1 MKRIRTALCLILA
14 AALLAGCAFLPSDS
28 EPETPAPT
36 DPLTGLVLEWQG
48 QRPVAVAIENSTAS
62 TTQWGLSSA
71 SVVLEALT
79 EVGTSTELC
88 LVYPAL
94 AATPKVG
101 PVAAGQDIY
110 WRLLVGQQPIPVQ
123 RGGGQFD
130 QNFLDYYSIRA
141 VDALEAGRTAF
152 DCGSEW
158 SNAPLWYTSG
168 EAISNVLDELSISS
182 VLTES
187 RVTSAASAA
196 ADSASSGADAVLSIP
211 ALLPQEADGKLPDAT
226 APDAVNVRVC
236 FDDNNATGFAY
247 DPDSGP
253 AEMRLFAALPEGAAG
268 KTLVLRCA
276 EPSALS
282 AMLSSESVLATQT
295 KLSSYYFRRSLYALV
310 FFLLCVLCAVEL
322 GVLMV
327 TMRSIFTPEVQH
339 QTRVMIGLMLDV
351 GIWVLTDSEL
361 LTLFTDKASFVAFLS
376 LLSFGLIVPL
386 TLEFIRCTLK
396 EECRGL
402 RLLQQVQMLLLTADI
417 LGWLLRG
424 WAMFW
429 LLPLMHLT
437 ILASIP
443 LTLRDLFAAYKK
455 TRSEDVRDI
464 LVGFGALAVCAAAAL
479 VFFYGDHA
487 GWQYA
492 VFYCVGLLCFLL
504 QLGRTVI
511 HRVRQAI
518 DEQAQLENYK
528 NLAYVDS
535 LTGLFNYTAF
545 KYMKSRWPE
554 RTDWTYIVMDVNW
567 LKQTNDQYGHRAGDE
582 LLCCAARC
590 IREAFYRAED
600 CFRIG
605 GDEFAVIATAADED
619 AVKAA
624 VEKLRN
630 LCAEWDAKEEYPV
643 SIAVGYAMQ
652 AGRTMTA
659 DELFME
665 ADAAMY
671 RNKAEIKKA
680 VGGIIR

>member
-1 MKRIRTALCLILA
+1 MKKTKQKWCLRILVWLV
-14 AALLAGCAFLPSDS
+14 ALLVLLGVADS
-28 EPETPAPT
+28 CRVQEAPHRTLVQGSLQELNDSWTLETDQQAVYDIPESMGES
-36 DPLTGLVLEWQG
+36 LML
-48 QRPVAVAIENSTAS
+48 
-62 TTQWGLSSA
+62 
-71 SVVLEALT
+71 
-79 EVGTSTELC
+79 
-88 LVYPAL
+88 
-94 AATPKVG
+94 
-101 PVAAGQDIY
+101 
-110 WRLLVGQQPIPVQ
+110 
-123 RGGGQFD
+123 
-130 QNFLDYYSIRA
+130 SIRSTKQKFSLGLRA
-141 VDALEAGRTAF
+141 ADGQETAF
-152 DCGSEW
+152 
-158 SNAPLWYTSG
+158 YT
-168 EAISNVLDELSISS
+168 
-182 VLTES
+182 
-187 RVTSAASAA
+187 
-196 ADSASSGADAVLSIP
+196 
-211 ALLPQEADGKLPDAT
+211 
-226 APDAVNVRVC
+226 
-236 FDDNNATGFAY
+236 Y
-247 DPDSGP
+247 DPGSGP

-282 AMLSSESVLATQT
+282 AMLSSEPVLATQT
-295 KLSSYYFRRSLYALV
+295 KLSSYYFRRSFYALA
-310 FFLLCVLCAVEL
+310 FFLFCAFCAAEL
-322 GVLMV
+322 GLLLLS
-327 TMRSIFTPEVQH
+327 MRRIFRPEVRYQICI
-339 QTRVMIGLMLDV
+339 MFGLVLDAGV
-351 GIWVLTDSEL
+351 WILTDSDL
-361 LTLFTDKASFVAFLS
+361 LTLFTDKASFVTFLS

-396 EECRGL
+396 EECRNL
-402 RLLQQVQMLLLTADI
+402 RLLQQVQMLLLTANI

-464 LVGFGALAVCAAAAL
+464 LVGFGTLAVCAAAAL

-511 HRVRQAI
+511 HRIRQAI

-528 NLAYVDS
+528 KLAYVDS

-605 GDEFAVIATAADED
+605 GDEFAVIAAATDEE

-624 VEKLRN
+624 VETLRH

-671 RNKAEIKKA
+671 QNKAEIKKA
-680 VGGIIR
+680 VGGISR

>member
-1 MKRIRTALCLILA
+1 MKKTKQKWCLRILVWLVAV
-14 AALLAGCAFLPSDS
+14 
-28 EPETPAPT
+28 
-36 DPLTGLVLEWQG
+36 LVLLGVADSCRVQEDPHRTLVQG
-48 QRPVAVAIENSTAS
+48 SLQELNDSWTLETDQQAV
-62 TTQWGLSSA
+62 
-71 SVVLEALT
+71 
-79 EVGTSTELC
+79 
-88 LVYPAL
+88 Y
-94 AATPKVG
+94 
-101 PVAAGQDIY
+101 DIPESMGES
-110 WRLLVGQQPIPVQ
+110 LML
-123 RGGGQFD
+123 
-130 QNFLDYYSIRA
+130 SIRSTKQKFS
-141 VDALEAGRTAF
+141 LGLR
-152 DCGSEW
+152 
-158 SNAPLWYTSG
+158 
-168 EAISNVLDELSISS
+168 
-182 VLTES
+182 
-187 RVTSAASAA
+187 A
-196 ADSASSGADAVLSIP
+196 ADG
-211 ALLPQEADGKLPDAT
+211 QET
-226 APDAVNVRVC
+226 V
-236 FDDNNATGFAY
+236 FYTY
-247 DPDSGP
+247 DPGSGP

-282 AMLSSESVLATQT
+282 AMLGSESVLATQT
-295 KLSSYYFRRSLYALV
+295 KLSSYYFRRSFYALA
-310 FFLLCVLCAVEL
+310 FFLFCAFCAAEL
-322 GVLMV
+322 GLLLLS
-327 TMRSIFTPEVQH
+327 MRRIFRPEVRYQICI
-339 QTRVMIGLMLDV
+339 MFGLVLDAGV
-351 GIWVLTDSEL
+351 WILTDSDL
-361 LTLFTDKASFVAFLS
+361 LTLFTDKASFVTFLS

-396 EECRGL
+396 EECRNL
-402 RLLQQVQMLLLTADI
+402 RLLQQVQMLLLTANI

-464 LVGFGALAVCAAAAL
+464 LVGFGTLAVCAAAAL

-487 GWQYA
+487 GRQYA

-504 QLGRTVI
+504 QLGRIVL
-511 HRVRQAI
+511 HRIRQAI

-528 NLAYVDS
+528 KLAYADS

-605 GDEFAVIATAADED
+605 GDEFAVIAAATDED

-624 VEKLRN
+624 VETLRR
-630 LCAEWDAKEEYPV
+630 LCAEWDAKEAYPV

-680 VGGIIR
+680 VGGISR

>member
-1 MKRIRTALCLILA
+1 MKKTKQKWCLRILVWLV
-14 AALLAGCAFLPSDS
+14 ALLVLLGVADS
-28 EPETPAPT
+28 CRVQEDPHRTLVQGSLQELNDSWTLETDQQAVYDIPESMGES
-36 DPLTGLVLEWQG
+36 LML
-48 QRPVAVAIENSTAS
+48 
-62 TTQWGLSSA
+62 
-71 SVVLEALT
+71 
-79 EVGTSTELC
+79 
-88 LVYPAL
+88 
-94 AATPKVG
+94 
-101 PVAAGQDIY
+101 
-110 WRLLVGQQPIPVQ
+110 
-123 RGGGQFD
+123 
-130 QNFLDYYSIRA
+130 SIRSTKQKFSLGLRA
-141 VDALEAGRTAF
+141 ADGQETAF
-152 DCGSEW
+152 
-158 SNAPLWYTSG
+158 YT
-168 EAISNVLDELSISS
+168 
-182 VLTES
+182 
-187 RVTSAASAA
+187 
-196 ADSASSGADAVLSIP
+196 
-211 ALLPQEADGKLPDAT
+211 
-226 APDAVNVRVC
+226 
-236 FDDNNATGFAY
+236 Y
-247 DPDSGP
+247 DPGSGP

-282 AMLSSESVLATQT
+282 AMLSSEPVLATQT
-295 KLSSYYFRRSLYALV
+295 KLSGYYFRRSLYALM

-327 TMRSIFTPEVQH
+327 TMHSIFTPEVRH
-339 QTRVMIGLMLDV
+339 QTRVLIGLMLDA
-351 GIWVLTDSEL
+351 GIWILTDSEL
-361 LTLFTDKASFVAFLS
+361 LALVTDRANLVVFVS
-376 LLSFGLIVPL
+376 LVTFSLTAPF
-386 TLEFIRCTLK
+386 TLEFVRCTIRNDGWLI
-396 EECRGL
+396 
-402 RLLQQVQMLLLTADI
+402 RLPQMAALVLLTADI

-528 NLAYVDS
+528 KLAYVDS

-643 SIAVGYAMQ
+643 SIAVGHAMQ

>member
-1 MKRIRTALCLILA
+1 MKKTKQKWCLRILVWLV
-14 AALLAGCAFLPSDS
+14 ALLVLLGVADS
-28 EPETPAPT
+28 CRVQEDPHRTLVQGSLQELNDSWTLETDQQAVYDIPESMGES
-36 DPLTGLVLEWQG
+36 LML
-48 QRPVAVAIENSTAS
+48 
-62 TTQWGLSSA
+62 
-71 SVVLEALT
+71 
-79 EVGTSTELC
+79 
-88 LVYPAL
+88 
-94 AATPKVG
+94 
-101 PVAAGQDIY
+101 
-110 WRLLVGQQPIPVQ
+110 
-123 RGGGQFD
+123 
-130 QNFLDYYSIRA
+130 SIRSTKQKFS
-141 VDALEAGRTAF
+141 LGLR
-152 DCGSEW
+152 
-158 SNAPLWYTSG
+158 
-168 EAISNVLDELSISS
+168 
-182 VLTES
+182 
-187 RVTSAASAA
+187 A
-196 ADSASSGADAVLSIP
+196 ADG
-211 ALLPQEADGKLPDAT
+211 QET
-226 APDAVNVRVC
+226 V
-236 FDDNNATGFAY
+236 FYTY
-247 DPDSGP
+247 DPGSGP

-282 AMLSSESVLATQT
+282 VMLSSESVLATQT
-295 KLSSYYFRRSLYALV
+295 KLSSYYFRRSFYALA
-310 FFLLCVLCAVEL
+310 FFLFCAFCAAEL
-322 GVLMV
+322 GLLLLS
-327 TMRSIFTPEVQH
+327 MRRIFRPEVRYQICI
-339 QTRVMIGLMLDV
+339 MFGLVLDAGV
-351 GIWVLTDSEL
+351 WILTDSDL
-361 LTLFTDKASFVAFLS
+361 LTLFTDKASFVTFLS

-396 EECRGL
+396 EECRNL
-402 RLLQQVQMLLLTADI
+402 RLLQQVQMLLLTANI

-464 LVGFGALAVCAAAAL
+464 LVGFGTLAVCAAAAL

-487 GWQYA
+487 GRQYA

-511 HRVRQAI
+511 HRIRQAI

-528 NLAYVDS
+528 KLAYVDS

-567 LKQTNDQYGHRAGDE
+567 LKQNNDQYGHRAGDE

-605 GDEFAVIATAADED
+605 GDEFAVIAAATDED

-624 VEKLRN
+624 VETLRR

-680 VGGIIR
+680 VGGISR

>member
-1 MKRIRTALCLILA
+1 MKKTKQKWCLRILVWLV
-14 AALLAGCAFLPSDS
+14 ALLVLLGVADS
-28 EPETPAPT
+28 CRVQEDPHRTLVQGSLQELNDSWTLETDQQAVYDIPESMGES
-36 DPLTGLVLEWQG
+36 LML
-48 QRPVAVAIENSTAS
+48 
-62 TTQWGLSSA
+62 
-71 SVVLEALT
+71 
-79 EVGTSTELC
+79 
-88 LVYPAL
+88 
-94 AATPKVG
+94 
-101 PVAAGQDIY
+101 
-110 WRLLVGQQPIPVQ
+110 
-123 RGGGQFD
+123 
-130 QNFLDYYSIRA
+130 SIRSTKQKFSLGLRA
-141 VDALEAGRTAF
+141 ADGQETAF
-152 DCGSEW
+152 
-158 SNAPLWYTSG
+158 YT
-168 EAISNVLDELSISS
+168 
-182 VLTES
+182 
-187 RVTSAASAA
+187 
-196 ADSASSGADAVLSIP
+196 
-211 ALLPQEADGKLPDAT
+211 
-226 APDAVNVRVC
+226 
-236 FDDNNATGFAY
+236 Y
-247 DPDSGP
+247 DPGSGP

-282 AMLSSESVLATQT
+282 AMLSSEPVLATQT
-295 KLSSYYFRRSLYALV
+295 KLSSYYFRRSFYALA

-327 TMRSIFTPEVQH
+327 TMRSIFTPEVRH
-339 QTRVMIGLMLDV
+339 QTRVLIGLMLDA
-351 GIWVLTDSEL
+351 GIWILTDSEL
-361 LTLFTDKASFVAFLS
+361 LTLFTDKASFVTFLS
-376 LLSFGLIVPL
+376 LLGFGLIVPL

-396 EECRGL
+396 EECRNL
-402 RLLQQVQMLLLTADI
+402 RLLQQVQMLLLTANI

-487 GWQYA
+487 GRQYA

-504 QLGRTVI
+504 QLGRIVL
-511 HRVRQAI
+511 HRIRQAS

-605 GDEFAVIATAADED
+605 GDEFAVIAAATDED

-624 VEKLRN
+624 VETLRR

-680 VGGIIR
+680 VGGISR

>member
-1 MKRIRTALCLILA
+1 MKKTKQKWCLRILVWLVAV
-14 AALLAGCAFLPSDS
+14 
-28 EPETPAPT
+28 
-36 DPLTGLVLEWQG
+36 LVLLGVADSCRVQEDPHRTLVQG
-48 QRPVAVAIENSTAS
+48 SLQELDDSWTLETDQQAV
-62 TTQWGLSSA
+62 
-71 SVVLEALT
+71 
-79 EVGTSTELC
+79 
-88 LVYPAL
+88 Y
-94 AATPKVG
+94 
-101 PVAAGQDIY
+101 DIPESMGES
-110 WRLLVGQQPIPVQ
+110 LML
-123 RGGGQFD
+123 
-130 QNFLDYYSIRA
+130 SIRSTKQKFS
-141 VDALEAGRTAF
+141 LGLR
-152 DCGSEW
+152 
-158 SNAPLWYTSG
+158 
-168 EAISNVLDELSISS
+168 
-182 VLTES
+182 
-187 RVTSAASAA
+187 A
-196 ADSASSGADAVLSIP
+196 ADG
-211 ALLPQEADGKLPDAT
+211 QET
-226 APDAVNVRVC
+226 V
-236 FDDNNATGFAY
+236 FYTY
-247 DPDSGP
+247 DPGSGP

-295 KLSSYYFRRSLYALV
+295 KLSSYYFRRSFYALA
-310 FFLLCVLCAVEL
+310 FFLFCAFCAAEL
-322 GVLMV
+322 GLLLLS
-327 TMRSIFTPEVQH
+327 MRRIFRPEVRYQICI
-339 QTRVMIGLMLDV
+339 MFGLVLDAGV
-351 GIWVLTDSEL
+351 WILTDSDL
-361 LTLFTDKASFVAFLS
+361 LTLFTDKASFVTFLS

-396 EECRGL
+396 EECRNL
-402 RLLQQVQMLLLTADI
+402 RLLQQVQMLLLTANI

-464 LVGFGALAVCAAAAL
+464 LVGFGTLAVCAAAAL

-511 HRVRQAI
+511 HRIRQAI

-528 NLAYVDS
+528 KLAYVDS

-605 GDEFAVIATAADED
+605 GDEFAVIAAATDED

-624 VEKLRN
+624 VETLRR

-652 AGRTMTA
+652 AGRIMTA

-680 VGGIIR
+680 VGGISR

>member
-1 MKRIRTALCLILA
+1 MKKTKQKWCLRILVWLV
-14 AALLAGCAFLPSDS
+14 ALLVLLGVADS
-28 EPETPAPT
+28 CRVQEDPHRTLVQGSLQELNDSWTLETDQQAVYDIPESMGES
-36 DPLTGLVLEWQG
+36 LML
-48 QRPVAVAIENSTAS
+48 
-62 TTQWGLSSA
+62 
-71 SVVLEALT
+71 
-79 EVGTSTELC
+79 
-88 LVYPAL
+88 
-94 AATPKVG
+94 
-101 PVAAGQDIY
+101 
-110 WRLLVGQQPIPVQ
+110 
-123 RGGGQFD
+123 
-130 QNFLDYYSIRA
+130 SIRGTKQKFSLGLRA
-141 VDALEAGRTAF
+141 
-152 DCGSEW
+152 
-158 SNAPLWYTSG
+158 
-168 EAISNVLDELSISS
+168 
-182 VLTES
+182 
-187 RVTSAASAA
+187 
-196 ADSASSGADAVLSIP
+196 
-211 ALLPQEADGKLPDAT
+211 ADGKET
-226 APDAVNVRVC
+226 A
-236 FDDNNATGFAY
+236 FYTY

-268 KTLVLRCA
+268 KTLVLHCA

-282 AMLSSESVLATQT
+282 TMLSSEPVLATQT
-295 KLSSYYFRRSLYALV
+295 KLSSYYFRRSLYALA

-339 QTRVMIGLMLDV
+339 QTRVMIGLMLDA

-643 SIAVGYAMQ
+643 SIAVGHAMQ

>member
-1 MKRIRTALCLILA
+1 MS
-14 AALLAGCAFLPSDS
+14 CAS
-28 EPETPAPT
+28 
-36 DPLTGLVLEWQG
+36 
-48 QRPVAVAIENSTAS
+48 AS
-62 TTQWGLSSA
+62 TTQPSA
-71 SVVLEALT
+71 RRNTLRS
-79 EVGTSTELC
+79 ELYEKTKQKWC
-88 LVYPAL
+88 LRILVWL
-94 AATPKVG
+94 
-101 PVAAGQDIY
+101 VAALVLLGVADSCRVQEDPHRTLVQGSLQELDDSWTLETDQQAVYDIPESMGES
-110 WRLLVGQQPIPVQ
+110 LML
-123 RGGGQFD
+123 
-130 QNFLDYYSIRA
+130 SIRSTKQKFSLVLRA
-141 VDALEAGRTAF
+141 ADGQETAF
-152 DCGSEW
+152 
-158 SNAPLWYTSG
+158 YT
-168 EAISNVLDELSISS
+168 
-182 VLTES
+182 
-187 RVTSAASAA
+187 
-196 ADSASSGADAVLSIP
+196 
-211 ALLPQEADGKLPDAT
+211 
-226 APDAVNVRVC
+226 
-236 FDDNNATGFAY
+236 Y

-327 TMRSIFTPEVQH
+327 TMRSIFTPEVCH
-339 QTRVMIGLMLDV
+339 QTWVMIGLMLDV
-351 GIWVLTDSEL
+351 GIWALTDSEL

-528 NLAYVDS
+528 KLAYVDS

-643 SIAVGYAMQ
+643 SIAVGHAMQ

>member
-1 MKRIRTALCLILA
+1 MS
-14 AALLAGCAFLPSDS
+14 CAS
-28 EPETPAPT
+28 
-36 DPLTGLVLEWQG
+36 
-48 QRPVAVAIENSTAS
+48 AS
-62 TTQWGLSSA
+62 TTQPSA
-71 SVVLEALT
+71 RRNTLRS
-79 EVGTSTELC
+79 ELYEKTKQKWC
-88 LVYPAL
+88 LRILVWL
-94 AATPKVG
+94 
-101 PVAAGQDIY
+101 VA
-110 WRLLVGQQPIPVQ
+110 LLVLLGVADSCRVQEDPHRTLVQGRLQELNDSWTLETDQQAVYDIPESM
-123 RGGGQFD
+123 GES
-130 QNFLDYYSIRA
+130 LMLSIRGTKQKFSLGLRA
-141 VDALEAGRTAF
+141 
-152 DCGSEW
+152 
-158 SNAPLWYTSG
+158 
-168 EAISNVLDELSISS
+168 
-182 VLTES
+182 
-187 RVTSAASAA
+187 
-196 ADSASSGADAVLSIP
+196 
-211 ALLPQEADGKLPDAT
+211 ADGKE
-226 APDAVNVRVC
+226 
-236 FDDNNATGFAY
+236 TGFYTY

-276 EPSALS
+276 EPEALS

-339 QTRVMIGLMLDV
+339 QTRVMIGLMLDA

-361 LTLFTDKASFVAFLS
+361 LALVTDRANLVVFVS
-376 LLSFGLIVPL
+376 LVTFSLTAPF
-386 TLEFIRCTLK
+386 TLEFIRCTVKNDGWLI
-396 EECRGL
+396 
-402 RLLQQVQMLLLTADI
+402 RLPQIAALVLLTADI

-605 GDEFAVIATAADED
+605 GDEFAVIATAVDED

-643 SIAVGYAMQ
+643 SIAVGHAMQ

>member
-1 MKRIRTALCLILA
+1 MKKTKQKWCLRILVWLVAV
-14 AALLAGCAFLPSDS
+14 
-28 EPETPAPT
+28 
-36 DPLTGLVLEWQG
+36 LVLLGVADSCRVQEDPHRTLVQG
-48 QRPVAVAIENSTAS
+48 SLQELNDSWTLETDQQAV
-62 TTQWGLSSA
+62 
-71 SVVLEALT
+71 
-79 EVGTSTELC
+79 
-88 LVYPAL
+88 Y
-94 AATPKVG
+94 
-101 PVAAGQDIY
+101 DIPESMGES
-110 WRLLVGQQPIPVQ
+110 LML
-123 RGGGQFD
+123 
-130 QNFLDYYSIRA
+130 SIRSTKQKFS
-141 VDALEAGRTAF
+141 LGLR
-152 DCGSEW
+152 
-158 SNAPLWYTSG
+158 
-168 EAISNVLDELSISS
+168 
-182 VLTES
+182 
-187 RVTSAASAA
+187 A
-196 ADSASSGADAVLSIP
+196 ADG
-211 ALLPQEADGKLPDAT
+211 QET
-226 APDAVNVRVC
+226 V
-236 FDDNNATGFAY
+236 FYTY
-247 DPDSGP
+247 DPGSGP

-282 AMLSSESVLATQT
+282 AMLGSESVLATQT
-295 KLSSYYFRRSLYALV
+295 KLSSYYFRRSFYALA
-310 FFLLCVLCAVEL
+310 FFLFCAFCAAEL
-322 GVLMV
+322 GLLLLS
-327 TMRSIFTPEVQH
+327 MRRIFRPEVRYQICI
-339 QTRVMIGLMLDV
+339 MFGLVLDAGV
-351 GIWVLTDSEL
+351 WILTDSDL
-361 LTLFTDKASFVAFLS
+361 LTLFTDKASFVTFLS

-396 EECRGL
+396 EECRNL
-402 RLLQQVQMLLLTADI
+402 RLLQQVQMLLLTANI

-464 LVGFGALAVCAAAAL
+464 LVGFGTLAVCAAAAL

-487 GWQYA
+487 GRQYA

-511 HRVRQAI
+511 HRIRQAI

-528 NLAYVDS
+528 KLAYVDS

-567 LKQTNDQYGHRAGDE
+567 LKQNNDQYGHRAGDE

-605 GDEFAVIATAADED
+605 GDEFAVIAAATDED

-624 VEKLRN
+624 VETLRR

-680 VGGIIR
+680 VGGISR

>member
-1 MKRIRTALCLILA
+1 MDNIKQQSRWLWLLLSLLLALAVLLGAVQAFGVREDPRQAMTRGLCVRTNESWQMDTECRAEYVIPADAGEGLMLSIRTVKKSFALALC
-14 AALLAGCAFLPSDS
+14 GPD
-28 EPETPAPT
+28 
-36 DPLTGLVLEWQG
+36 GV
-48 QRPVAVAIENSTAS
+48 ENWFYEY
-62 TTQWGLSSA
+62 QQ
-71 SVVLEALT
+71 E
-79 EVGTSTELC
+79 
-88 LVYPAL
+88 
-94 AATPKVG
+94 KG
-101 PVAAGQDIY
+101 PVEL
-110 WRLLVGQQPIPVQ
+110 RLFI
-123 RGGGQFD
+123 
-130 QNFLDYYSIRA
+130 A
-141 VDALEAGRTAF
+141 
-152 DCGSEW
+152 
-158 SNAPLWYTSG
+158 
-168 EAISNVLDELSISS
+168 
-182 VLTES
+182 
-187 RVTSAASAA
+187 
-196 ADSASSGADAVLSIP
+196 
-211 ALLPQEADGKLPDAT
+211 LPD
-226 APDAVNVRVC
+226 
-236 FDDNNATGFAY
+236 
-247 DPDSGP
+247 
-253 AEMRLFAALPEGAAG
+253 GAAG
-268 KTLVLRCA
+268 KTLRFEAEAPTTLSGMLRNEAVLG
-276 EPSALS
+276 
-282 AMLSSESVLATQT
+282 TQARIT
-295 KLSSYYFRRSLYALV
+295 LHYLQSNLYALL
-310 FFLLCVLCAVEL
+310 FFLFCAFCAAEL
-322 GVLMV
+322 GLLLLS
-327 TMRSIFTPEVQH
+327 MRRIFRPEVRYQICI
-339 QTRVMIGLMLDV
+339 MFGLVLDAGV
-351 GIWVLTDSEL
+351 WILTDSEL

-605 GDEFAVIATAADED
+605 GDEFVIISFAHSMAQSARQMGYMRQELLDHGCELSVGMAESDDGEDIPDLVNQAENEMRKDKKRYYASGSGKRQLRTLNKQLEDILVRNKDMESLLQHLNTRYSIAYVVNLRADTQRPVVVPGYVQKMLDKHGGSFREMLLD
-619 AVKAA
+619 YCD
-624 VEKLRN
+624 KLVAPAYRDGFRMLFDYDYVRDRICREGAIRYAYVRN
-630 LCAEWDAKEEYPV
+630 DGERFLITIFPDTHSVDEVMWVFAKEDTSSE
-643 SIAVGYAMQ
+643 
-652 AGRTMTA
+652 
-659 DELFME
+659 E
-665 ADAAMY
+665 
-671 RNKAEIKKA
+671 
-680 VGGIIR
+680 

>member
-1 MKRIRTALCLILA
+1 MKKTKQKWCLRILVWLVAV
-14 AALLAGCAFLPSDS
+14 
-28 EPETPAPT
+28 
-36 DPLTGLVLEWQG
+36 LVLLGVADSCRVQEDPHRTLVQG
-48 QRPVAVAIENSTAS
+48 SLQELNDSWTLETDQQAV
-62 TTQWGLSSA
+62 
-71 SVVLEALT
+71 
-79 EVGTSTELC
+79 
-88 LVYPAL
+88 Y
-94 AATPKVG
+94 
-101 PVAAGQDIY
+101 DIPESMGES
-110 WRLLVGQQPIPVQ
+110 LML
-123 RGGGQFD
+123 
-130 QNFLDYYSIRA
+130 SIRSTKQKFSLGLRA
-141 VDALEAGRTAF
+141 ADGQETAF
-152 DCGSEW
+152 
-158 SNAPLWYTSG
+158 YT
-168 EAISNVLDELSISS
+168 
-182 VLTES
+182 
-187 RVTSAASAA
+187 
-196 ADSASSGADAVLSIP
+196 
-211 ALLPQEADGKLPDAT
+211 
-226 APDAVNVRVC
+226 
-236 FDDNNATGFAY
+236 Y
-247 DPDSGP
+247 DPGSGP

-282 AMLSSESVLATQT
+282 AMLSSEPVLATQT
-295 KLSSYYFRRSLYALV
+295 KLSGYYFRRSFYALA
-310 FFLLCVLCAVEL
+310 FFLFCAFCAAEL
-322 GVLMV
+322 GLLLLS
-327 TMRSIFTPEVQH
+327 MRRIFRPEVRYQICI
-339 QTRVMIGLMLDV
+339 MFGLVLDAGV
-351 GIWVLTDSEL
+351 WILTDSDL
-361 LTLFTDKASFVAFLS
+361 LTLFTDKASFVTFLS

-396 EECRGL
+396 EECRNL
-402 RLLQQVQMLLLTADI
+402 RLLQQVQMLLLTANI

-464 LVGFGALAVCAAAAL
+464 LVGFGTLAVCAAAAL

-511 HRVRQAI
+511 HRIRQAI

-528 NLAYVDS
+528 KLAYVDS

-605 GDEFAVIATAADED
+605 GDEFAVIAAAADED

-624 VEKLRN
+624 VETLRR

-671 RNKAEIKKA
+671 KNKAEIKKA
-680 VGGIIR
+680 VGGISR

>member
-1 MKRIRTALCLILA
+1 MKKTKQKWCLRILVWLVAV
-14 AALLAGCAFLPSDS
+14 
-28 EPETPAPT
+28 
-36 DPLTGLVLEWQG
+36 LVLLGVADSCRVQEDPHRTLVQG
-48 QRPVAVAIENSTAS
+48 SLQELNDSWTLETDQQAV
-62 TTQWGLSSA
+62 
-71 SVVLEALT
+71 
-79 EVGTSTELC
+79 
-88 LVYPAL
+88 Y
-94 AATPKVG
+94 
-101 PVAAGQDIY
+101 DIPESMGES
-110 WRLLVGQQPIPVQ
+110 LML
-123 RGGGQFD
+123 
-130 QNFLDYYSIRA
+130 SIRSTKQKFSLGLRA
-141 VDALEAGRTAF
+141 ADGQETAF
-152 DCGSEW
+152 
-158 SNAPLWYTSG
+158 YT
-168 EAISNVLDELSISS
+168 
-182 VLTES
+182 
-187 RVTSAASAA
+187 
-196 ADSASSGADAVLSIP
+196 
-211 ALLPQEADGKLPDAT
+211 
-226 APDAVNVRVC
+226 
-236 FDDNNATGFAY
+236 Y
-247 DPDSGP
+247 DPGSGP

-282 AMLSSESVLATQT
+282 AMLSSEPVLATQT
-295 KLSSYYFRRSLYALV
+295 KLSGYYFRRSFYALA
-310 FFLLCVLCAVEL
+310 FFLFCAFCAAEL
-322 GVLMV
+322 GLLLLS
-327 TMRSIFTPEVQH
+327 MRRIFRPEVRYQICI
-339 QTRVMIGLMLDV
+339 MFGLVLDAGV
-351 GIWVLTDSEL
+351 WILTDSDL
-361 LTLFTDKASFVAFLS
+361 LTLFTDKASFVTFLS

-396 EECRGL
+396 EECRNL
-402 RLLQQVQMLLLTADI
+402 RLLQQVQMLLLTANI

-464 LVGFGALAVCAAAAL
+464 LVGFGTLAVCAAAAL

-504 QLGRTVI
+504 QLGRIVL
-511 HRVRQAI
+511 HRIRQAVN
-518 DEQAQLENYK
+518 EQAQLENYK
-528 NLAYVDS
+528 KLAYADS

-554 RTDWTYIVMDVNW
+554 RTDWTYIVIDVNW

-605 GDEFAVIATAADED
+605 GDEFAVIAAATDEE

-624 VEKLRN
+624 VETLRH

-680 VGGIIR
+680 VGGISR

>member
-1 MKRIRTALCLILA
+1 MKKTKQKWCLRILVWLV
-14 AALLAGCAFLPSDS
+14 ALLVLLGVADS
-28 EPETPAPT
+28 CRVQEDPHRTLVQGSLQELNDSWTLETDQQAVYDIPESMGES
-36 DPLTGLVLEWQG
+36 LML
-48 QRPVAVAIENSTAS
+48 
-62 TTQWGLSSA
+62 
-71 SVVLEALT
+71 
-79 EVGTSTELC
+79 
-88 LVYPAL
+88 
-94 AATPKVG
+94 
-101 PVAAGQDIY
+101 
-110 WRLLVGQQPIPVQ
+110 
-123 RGGGQFD
+123 
-130 QNFLDYYSIRA
+130 SIRSTKQKFSLGLRA
-141 VDALEAGRTAF
+141 ADGQETAF
-152 DCGSEW
+152 
-158 SNAPLWYTSG
+158 YT
-168 EAISNVLDELSISS
+168 
-182 VLTES
+182 
-187 RVTSAASAA
+187 
-196 ADSASSGADAVLSIP
+196 
-211 ALLPQEADGKLPDAT
+211 
-226 APDAVNVRVC
+226 
-236 FDDNNATGFAY
+236 Y
-247 DPDSGP
+247 DPGSGP

-327 TMRSIFTPEVQH
+327 TMRSIFTPEVRH
-339 QTRVMIGLMLDV
+339 QTRVLIGLMLDA

-504 QLGRTVI
+504 QLGRIVL
-511 HRVRQAI
+511 HRIRQAVN
-518 DEQAQLENYK
+518 EQAQLENYK
-528 NLAYVDS
+528 KLAYADS

-605 GDEFAVIATAADED
+605 GDEFVVIAAATDED

-624 VEKLRN
+624 VETLRH

-680 VGGIIR
+680 VGGISR

>member
-1 MKRIRTALCLILA
+1 MKKTKQKWCLRILVWLV
-14 AALLAGCAFLPSDS
+14 ALLVLLGVADS
-28 EPETPAPT
+28 CRVQEDPHRTLVQGSLQELNDSWTLETDQQAVYDIPESMGES
-36 DPLTGLVLEWQG
+36 LML
-48 QRPVAVAIENSTAS
+48 
-62 TTQWGLSSA
+62 
-71 SVVLEALT
+71 
-79 EVGTSTELC
+79 
-88 LVYPAL
+88 
-94 AATPKVG
+94 
-101 PVAAGQDIY
+101 
-110 WRLLVGQQPIPVQ
+110 
-123 RGGGQFD
+123 
-130 QNFLDYYSIRA
+130 SIRSTKQKFSLGLRA
-141 VDALEAGRTAF
+141 ADGQETAF
-152 DCGSEW
+152 
-158 SNAPLWYTSG
+158 YT
-168 EAISNVLDELSISS
+168 
-182 VLTES
+182 
-187 RVTSAASAA
+187 
-196 ADSASSGADAVLSIP
+196 
-211 ALLPQEADGKLPDAT
+211 
-226 APDAVNVRVC
+226 
-236 FDDNNATGFAY
+236 Y
-247 DPDSGP
+247 DPGSGP

-282 AMLSSESVLATQT
+282 AMLSSEPVLATQT
-295 KLSSYYFRRSLYALV
+295 KLSSYYFRRSFYALA

-327 TMRSIFTPEVQH
+327 TMHSIFTPEVRH
-339 QTRVMIGLMLDV
+339 QTRVLIGLMLDA
-351 GIWVLTDSEL
+351 GIWILTDSEL
-361 LTLFTDKASFVAFLS
+361 LTLFTDKASFVTFLS
-376 LLSFGLIVPL
+376 LLGFGLIVPL

-396 EECRGL
+396 EECRNL
-402 RLLQQVQMLLLTADI
+402 RLLQQVQMLLLTANI

-487 GWQYA
+487 GRQYA

-504 QLGRTVI
+504 QLGRIVL
-511 HRVRQAI
+511 HRIRQAS

-554 RTDWTYIVMDVNW
+554 HTDWTYIVMDVNW

-605 GDEFAVIATAADED
+605 GDEFAVIAAATDEE

-624 VEKLRN
+624 VETLRR

-671 RNKAEIKKA
+671 KNKAEIKKA

>member
-1 MKRIRTALCLILA
+1 MS
-14 AALLAGCAFLPSDS
+14 CAS
-28 EPETPAPT
+28 
-36 DPLTGLVLEWQG
+36 
-48 QRPVAVAIENSTAS
+48 AS
-62 TTQWGLSSA
+62 TTQPSA
-71 SVVLEALT
+71 RRNTLRSELYEKTKQKWCLRILVWLMALMVFLGVADSCRVQEDHHRTLVQGSLQELNDSWTLETDQQA
-79 EVGTSTELC
+79 
-88 LVYPAL
+88 VY
-94 AATPKVG
+94 
-101 PVAAGQDIY
+101 DIPESMGES
-110 WRLLVGQQPIPVQ
+110 LML
-123 RGGGQFD
+123 
-130 QNFLDYYSIRA
+130 SIRSTKQKFS
-141 VDALEAGRTAF
+141 LGLR
-152 DCGSEW
+152 
-158 SNAPLWYTSG
+158 
-168 EAISNVLDELSISS
+168 
-182 VLTES
+182 
-187 RVTSAASAA
+187 A
-196 ADSASSGADAVLSIP
+196 ADG
-211 ALLPQEADGKLPDAT
+211 QET
-226 APDAVNVRVC
+226 V
-236 FDDNNATGFAY
+236 FYTY

-282 AMLSSESVLATQT
+282 VMLSSESVLATQT

-327 TMRSIFTPEVQH
+327 TMRSIFTPEVCH

-351 GIWVLTDSEL
+351 GIWALTDSEL
-361 LTLFTDKASFVAFLS
+361 LALVTDRANLVVFVS
-376 LLSFGLIVPL
+376 LVTFSL
-386 TLEFIRCTLK
+386 TAPFVLEFIRCTVK
-396 EECRGL
+396 N
-402 RLLQQVQMLLLTADI
+402 D
-417 LGWLLRG
+417 GWLIRLPQM
-424 WAMFW
+424 AALV
-429 LLPLMHLT
+429 LLAAFHTLMV
-437 ILASIP
+437 S
-443 LTLRDLFAAYKK
+443 YKK
-455 TRSEDVRDI
+455 NHSGEVRNI
-464 LVGFGALAVCAAAAL
+464 LLAFGALAAGTLLAL
-479 VFFYGDHA
+479 ATFYSGYRDRT
-487 GWQYA
+487 YA
-492 VFYCVGLLCFLL
+492 VCYCAGLLGFLVM
-504 QLGRTVI
+504 LGRIVL
-511 HRVRQAI
+511 HRIRQAS

-554 RTDWTYIVMDVNW
+554 RTDWTYIVMDINW

-605 GDEFAVIATAADED
+605 GDEFAVIAAATDED

-624 VEKLRN
+624 VETLRR

-652 AGRTMTA
+652 AGRIMTA

-680 VGGIIR
+680 VGGISR

>member
-1 MKRIRTALCLILA
+1 MKKTKQKWCLRILVWLV
-14 AALLAGCAFLPSDS
+14 ALLVLLGVADS
-28 EPETPAPT
+28 CRVQEDPHRTLVQGSLQELNDSWTLETDQQAVYDIPESMGES
-36 DPLTGLVLEWQG
+36 LML
-48 QRPVAVAIENSTAS
+48 
-62 TTQWGLSSA
+62 
-71 SVVLEALT
+71 
-79 EVGTSTELC
+79 
-88 LVYPAL
+88 
-94 AATPKVG
+94 
-101 PVAAGQDIY
+101 
-110 WRLLVGQQPIPVQ
+110 
-123 RGGGQFD
+123 
-130 QNFLDYYSIRA
+130 SIRSTKQKFSLGLRA
-141 VDALEAGRTAF
+141 ADGQETAF
-152 DCGSEW
+152 
-158 SNAPLWYTSG
+158 YT
-168 EAISNVLDELSISS
+168 
-182 VLTES
+182 
-187 RVTSAASAA
+187 
-196 ADSASSGADAVLSIP
+196 
-211 ALLPQEADGKLPDAT
+211 
-226 APDAVNVRVC
+226 
-236 FDDNNATGFAY
+236 Y
-247 DPDSGP
+247 DPGSGP

-282 AMLSSESVLATQT
+282 AMLSSEPVLATQT
-295 KLSSYYFRRSLYALV
+295 KLSGYYFRRSFYALA
-310 FFLLCVLCAVEL
+310 FFLFCAFCAAEL
-322 GVLMV
+322 GLLLLS
-327 TMRSIFTPEVQH
+327 MRRIFRPEVRYQICI
-339 QTRVMIGLMLDV
+339 MFGLVLDAGV
-351 GIWVLTDSEL
+351 WILTDSDL
-361 LTLFTDKASFVAFLS
+361 LTLFTDKASFVTFLS

-396 EECRGL
+396 EECRNL
-402 RLLQQVQMLLLTADI
+402 RLLQQVQMLLLTANI

-464 LVGFGALAVCAAAAL
+464 LVGFGTLAVCAAAAL

-504 QLGRTVI
+504 QLGRIVL
-511 HRVRQAI
+511 HRIRQAVN
-518 DEQAQLENYK
+518 EQAQLENYK
-528 NLAYVDS
+528 KLAYADS

-554 RTDWTYIVMDVNW
+554 RTDWTYIVMDINW

-605 GDEFAVIATAADED
+605 GDEFAVIAAATDED

-624 VEKLRN
+624 VETLRR

-680 VGGIIR
+680 VGGISR

>member
-1 MKRIRTALCLILA
+1 MKKTKQKWCLRILVWLV
-14 AALLAGCAFLPSDS
+14 ALLVLLGVADS
-28 EPETPAPT
+28 CRVQEDPHRTLVQGSLQELNDSWTLETDQQAVYDIPESMGES
-36 DPLTGLVLEWQG
+36 LML
-48 QRPVAVAIENSTAS
+48 
-62 TTQWGLSSA
+62 
-71 SVVLEALT
+71 
-79 EVGTSTELC
+79 
-88 LVYPAL
+88 
-94 AATPKVG
+94 
-101 PVAAGQDIY
+101 
-110 WRLLVGQQPIPVQ
+110 
-123 RGGGQFD
+123 
-130 QNFLDYYSIRA
+130 SIRSTKQKFSLGLRA
-141 VDALEAGRTAF
+141 ADGQETAF
-152 DCGSEW
+152 
-158 SNAPLWYTSG
+158 YT
-168 EAISNVLDELSISS
+168 
-182 VLTES
+182 
-187 RVTSAASAA
+187 
-196 ADSASSGADAVLSIP
+196 
-211 ALLPQEADGKLPDAT
+211 
-226 APDAVNVRVC
+226 
-236 FDDNNATGFAY
+236 Y
-247 DPDSGP
+247 DPGSGP
-253 AEMRLFAALPEGAAG
+253 AEMRLFAALPEGTAG

-282 AMLSSESVLATQT
+282 AMLSSEPVLATQT
-295 KLSSYYFRRSLYALV
+295 KLSSYYFRRSFYALA

-327 TMRSIFTPEVQH
+327 TMHSIFTPEVRH
-339 QTRVMIGLMLDV
+339 QTRVLIGLMLDA
-351 GIWVLTDSEL
+351 GIWILTDSEL
-361 LTLFTDKASFVAFLS
+361 LTLFTDKASFVTFLS
-376 LLSFGLIVPL
+376 LLGFGLIVPL

-396 EECRGL
+396 EECRNL
-402 RLLQQVQMLLLTADI
+402 RLLQQVQMLLLTANI

-487 GWQYA
+487 GRQYA

-504 QLGRTVI
+504 QLGRIVL
-511 HRVRQAI
+511 HRIRQAS

-554 RTDWTYIVMDVNW
+554 HTDWTYIVMDVNW

-605 GDEFAVIATAADED
+605 GDEFAVIAAATDED

-624 VEKLRN
+624 VETLRR

-680 VGGIIR
+680 VGGISR

>member
-1 MKRIRTALCLILA
+1 MKKTKQKWCLRILVWLV
-14 AALLAGCAFLPSDS
+14 ALLVLLGVADS
-28 EPETPAPT
+28 CRVQEDPHRTLVQGSLQELDDSWTLETDQQAVYDIPESMGESLMLSIRSPKQKFS
-36 DPLTGLVLEWQG
+36 LVLRAADG
-48 QRPVAVAIENSTAS
+48 QE
-62 TTQWGLSSA
+62 
-71 SVVLEALT
+71 
-79 EVGTSTELC
+79 
-88 LVYPAL
+88 
-94 AATPKVG
+94 
-101 PVAAGQDIY
+101 
-110 WRLLVGQQPIPVQ
+110 
-123 RGGGQFD
+123 
-130 QNFLDYYSIRA
+130 
-141 VDALEAGRTAF
+141 TAF
-152 DCGSEW
+152 
-158 SNAPLWYTSG
+158 YT
-168 EAISNVLDELSISS
+168 
-182 VLTES
+182 
-187 RVTSAASAA
+187 
-196 ADSASSGADAVLSIP
+196 
-211 ALLPQEADGKLPDAT
+211 
-226 APDAVNVRVC
+226 
-236 FDDNNATGFAY
+236 Y
-247 DPDSGP
+247 DPGSGP

-282 AMLSSESVLATQT
+282 AMLSRGPVLATQT

-351 GIWVLTDSEL
+351 GIWALTDSEL
-361 LTLFTDKASFVAFLS
+361 LTLFTDKASFVTFLS
-376 LLSFGLIVPL
+376 LLGFGLIVPL

-396 EECRGL
+396 EECRNL
-402 RLLQQVQMLLLTADI
+402 RLLQQVQMLLLTANI

-504 QLGRTVI
+504 QLGRIVL
-511 HRVRQAI
+511 HRIRQAS

-554 RTDWTYIVMDVNW
+554 HTDWTYIVMDVNW

-605 GDEFAVIATAADED
+605 GDEFAVIATATDED

-624 VEKLRN
+624 VETLRR

-680 VGGIIR
+680 VGGISR

>member
-1 MKRIRTALCLILA
+1 MKKTKQKWCLRILVWLV
-14 AALLAGCAFLPSDS
+14 ALLVLLGVADS
-28 EPETPAPT
+28 CRVQEDPHRTLVQGSLQELNDSWTLETDQQAVYDIPESMGES
-36 DPLTGLVLEWQG
+36 LML
-48 QRPVAVAIENSTAS
+48 
-62 TTQWGLSSA
+62 
-71 SVVLEALT
+71 
-79 EVGTSTELC
+79 
-88 LVYPAL
+88 
-94 AATPKVG
+94 
-101 PVAAGQDIY
+101 
-110 WRLLVGQQPIPVQ
+110 
-123 RGGGQFD
+123 
-130 QNFLDYYSIRA
+130 SIRSTKQKFSLGLRA
-141 VDALEAGRTAF
+141 ADGQETAF
-152 DCGSEW
+152 
-158 SNAPLWYTSG
+158 YT
-168 EAISNVLDELSISS
+168 
-182 VLTES
+182 
-187 RVTSAASAA
+187 
-196 ADSASSGADAVLSIP
+196 
-211 ALLPQEADGKLPDAT
+211 
-226 APDAVNVRVC
+226 
-236 FDDNNATGFAY
+236 Y
-247 DPDSGP
+247 DPGSGP

-282 AMLSSESVLATQT
+282 AMLSSEPVLATQT
-295 KLSSYYFRRSLYALV
+295 KLSSYYFRRSFYALA
-310 FFLLCVLCAVEL
+310 FFLFCAFCAAEL
-322 GVLMV
+322 GLLLLS
-327 TMRSIFTPEVQH
+327 MRRIFRPEVRYQICI
-339 QTRVMIGLMLDV
+339 MFGLVLDAGV
-351 GIWVLTDSEL
+351 WILTDSDL
-361 LTLFTDKASFVAFLS
+361 LTLFTDKASFVTFLS

-396 EECRGL
+396 EECRNL
-402 RLLQQVQMLLLTADI
+402 RLLQQVQMLLLTANI

-464 LVGFGALAVCAAAAL
+464 LVGFGTLAVCAAAAL

-511 HRVRQAI
+511 HRIRQAI

-528 NLAYVDS
+528 KLAYVDS

-605 GDEFAVIATAADED
+605 GDEFAVIAAATDEE

-624 VEKLRN
+624 VETLRR

-671 RNKAEIKKA
+671 KNKAEIKKA
-680 VGGIIR
+680 VGGISR

>member
-1 MKRIRTALCLILA
+1 MRSELYEKTKQKWCLRILVWLV
-14 AALLAGCAFLPSDS
+14 AALVLLGVADS
-28 EPETPAPT
+28 CRVQEDPHRTLVQGSLQELDDSWTLETDQQAVYDIPESMGESLMLSIRSTKQKFS
-36 DPLTGLVLEWQG
+36 LVLRAADG
-48 QRPVAVAIENSTAS
+48 QE
-62 TTQWGLSSA
+62 
-71 SVVLEALT
+71 
-79 EVGTSTELC
+79 
-88 LVYPAL
+88 
-94 AATPKVG
+94 
-101 PVAAGQDIY
+101 
-110 WRLLVGQQPIPVQ
+110 
-123 RGGGQFD
+123 
-130 QNFLDYYSIRA
+130 
-141 VDALEAGRTAF
+141 TAF
-152 DCGSEW
+152 
-158 SNAPLWYTSG
+158 YT
-168 EAISNVLDELSISS
+168 
-182 VLTES
+182 
-187 RVTSAASAA
+187 
-196 ADSASSGADAVLSIP
+196 
-211 ALLPQEADGKLPDAT
+211 
-226 APDAVNVRVC
+226 
-236 FDDNNATGFAY
+236 Y

-310 FFLLCVLCAVEL
+310 FFLLCAFCAAEL
-322 GVLMV
+322 GLLLLS
-327 TMRSIFTPEVQH
+327 MRRIFRPEVRYQICI
-339 QTRVMIGLMLDV
+339 MFGLVLDAGV
-351 GIWVLTDSEL
+351 WVLTDSDL
-361 LTLFTDKASFVAFLS
+361 LTLFTDKASFVTFLS
-376 LLSFGLIVPL
+376 LLGFGLIVPL

-396 EECRGL
+396 EECRNL
-402 RLLQQVQMLLLTADI
+402 RLLQQVQMLLLTANI

-504 QLGRTVI
+504 QLGRIVL
-511 HRVRQAI
+511 HRIRQAVN
-518 DEQAQLENYK
+518 EQAQLENYK
-528 NLAYVDS
+528 KLAYADS

-605 GDEFAVIATAADED
+605 GDEFAVIAAATDED

-624 VEKLRN
+624 VETLRR

-671 RNKAEIKKA
+671 QNKAEIKKA
-680 VGGIIR
+680 VGGISR

>member
-1 MKRIRTALCLILA
+1 MKKTKQKWCLRILIWLV
-14 AALLAGCAFLPSDS
+14 ALLVLLGVADS
-28 EPETPAPT
+28 CRVQEDPHRTLVQGSLQELNDSWTLETDQQAVYDIPESMGES
-36 DPLTGLVLEWQG
+36 LML
-48 QRPVAVAIENSTAS
+48 
-62 TTQWGLSSA
+62 
-71 SVVLEALT
+71 
-79 EVGTSTELC
+79 
-88 LVYPAL
+88 
-94 AATPKVG
+94 
-101 PVAAGQDIY
+101 
-110 WRLLVGQQPIPVQ
+110 
-123 RGGGQFD
+123 
-130 QNFLDYYSIRA
+130 SIRSTKQKFSLGLRA
-141 VDALEAGRTAF
+141 ADGQETAF
-152 DCGSEW
+152 
-158 SNAPLWYTSG
+158 YT
-168 EAISNVLDELSISS
+168 
-182 VLTES
+182 
-187 RVTSAASAA
+187 
-196 ADSASSGADAVLSIP
+196 
-211 ALLPQEADGKLPDAT
+211 
-226 APDAVNVRVC
+226 
-236 FDDNNATGFAY
+236 Y
-247 DPDSGP
+247 DPGSGP

-282 AMLSSESVLATQT
+282 AMLSSEPVLATQT
-295 KLSSYYFRRSLYALV
+295 KLSSYYFRRSFYALA

-327 TMRSIFTPEVQH
+327 TMRSIFTPEVCH
-339 QTRVMIGLMLDV
+339 QTRVMIGLVLDAGV
-351 GIWVLTDSEL
+351 WILTDSEL

-528 NLAYVDS
+528 KLAYADS

-554 RTDWTYIVMDVNW
+554 RTDWTCIVMDVNW

-605 GDEFAVIATAADED
+605 GDEFAVIAAATDED

-624 VEKLRN
+624 VETLRR

-671 RNKAEIKKA
+671 QNKAEIKKA
-680 VGGIIR
+680 VGGISR

>member
-1 MKRIRTALCLILA
+1 MKKTKQKWCLRILVWLV
-14 AALLAGCAFLPSDS
+14 ALLVLLGVADS
-28 EPETPAPT
+28 CRVQEDPHRTLVQGSLQELNDSWTLETDQQAVYDIPESMGES
-36 DPLTGLVLEWQG
+36 LML
-48 QRPVAVAIENSTAS
+48 
-62 TTQWGLSSA
+62 
-71 SVVLEALT
+71 
-79 EVGTSTELC
+79 
-88 LVYPAL
+88 
-94 AATPKVG
+94 
-101 PVAAGQDIY
+101 
-110 WRLLVGQQPIPVQ
+110 
-123 RGGGQFD
+123 
-130 QNFLDYYSIRA
+130 SIRSTKQKFSLGLRA
-141 VDALEAGRTAF
+141 ADGQETAF
-152 DCGSEW
+152 
-158 SNAPLWYTSG
+158 YT
-168 EAISNVLDELSISS
+168 
-182 VLTES
+182 
-187 RVTSAASAA
+187 
-196 ADSASSGADAVLSIP
+196 
-211 ALLPQEADGKLPDAT
+211 
-226 APDAVNVRVC
+226 
-236 FDDNNATGFAY
+236 Y
-247 DPDSGP
+247 DPGSGP

-327 TMRSIFTPEVQH
+327 TMRSIFTPEVCH

-351 GIWVLTDSEL
+351 GIWILTDSEL
-361 LTLFTDKASFVAFLS
+361 LTLFTDKASFVTFLS
-376 LLSFGLIVPL
+376 LLGFGLIVPL

-396 EECRGL
+396 EECRNL
-402 RLLQQVQMLLLTADI
+402 RLLQQVQMLLLTANI

-487 GWQYA
+487 GRQYA

-504 QLGRTVI
+504 QLGRIVL
-511 HRVRQAI
+511 HRIRQAS

-554 RTDWTYIVMDVNW
+554 HTDWTYIVMDVNW

-605 GDEFAVIATAADED
+605 GDEFAVIAAATDEE

-624 VEKLRN
+624 VETLRR

-671 RNKAEIKKA
+671 KNKAEIKKA
-680 VGGIIR
+680 VGGISR

>member
-1 MKRIRTALCLILA
+1 MKKTKQKWCLRILVWLVAV
-14 AALLAGCAFLPSDS
+14 
-28 EPETPAPT
+28 
-36 DPLTGLVLEWQG
+36 LVLLGVADSCRVQEDPHRTLVQG
-48 QRPVAVAIENSTAS
+48 SLQELNDSWTLETDQQAV
-62 TTQWGLSSA
+62 
-71 SVVLEALT
+71 
-79 EVGTSTELC
+79 
-88 LVYPAL
+88 Y
-94 AATPKVG
+94 
-101 PVAAGQDIY
+101 DIPESMGES
-110 WRLLVGQQPIPVQ
+110 LML
-123 RGGGQFD
+123 
-130 QNFLDYYSIRA
+130 SIRSTKQKFSLGLRA
-141 VDALEAGRTAF
+141 ADGQETAF
-152 DCGSEW
+152 
-158 SNAPLWYTSG
+158 YT
-168 EAISNVLDELSISS
+168 
-182 VLTES
+182 
-187 RVTSAASAA
+187 
-196 ADSASSGADAVLSIP
+196 
-211 ALLPQEADGKLPDAT
+211 
-226 APDAVNVRVC
+226 
-236 FDDNNATGFAY
+236 Y
-247 DPDSGP
+247 DPGSGP

-282 AMLSSESVLATQT
+282 AMLSSEPVLATQT
-295 KLSSYYFRRSLYALV
+295 KLSGYYFRRSFYALA
-310 FFLLCVLCAVEL
+310 FFLFCAFCAAEL
-322 GVLMV
+322 GLLLLS
-327 TMRSIFTPEVQH
+327 MRRIFRPEVRYQICI
-339 QTRVMIGLMLDV
+339 MFGLVLDAGV
-351 GIWVLTDSEL
+351 WILTDSDL
-361 LTLFTDKASFVAFLS
+361 LTLFTDKASFVTFLS

-396 EECRGL
+396 EECRNL
-402 RLLQQVQMLLLTADI
+402 RLLQQVQMLLLTANI

-464 LVGFGALAVCAAAAL
+464 LVGFGTLAVCAAAAL

-511 HRVRQAI
+511 HRIRQAI

-528 NLAYVDS
+528 KLAYVDS

-605 GDEFAVIATAADED
+605 GDEFAVIAAATDED

-624 VEKLRN
+624 VETLRR

-680 VGGIIR
+680 VGGISR

>member
-1 MKRIRTALCLILA
+1 MS
-14 AALLAGCAFLPSDS
+14 CAS
-28 EPETPAPT
+28 
-36 DPLTGLVLEWQG
+36 
-48 QRPVAVAIENSTAS
+48 AS
-62 TTQWGLSSA
+62 TTQPSA
-71 SVVLEALT
+71 RRNTSRSELYEKTKQKWCLRILVWLVAVLVLLGVADSCRVQEDPHRTL
-79 EVGTSTELC
+79 VQGSLQELNDSWT
-88 LVYPAL
+88 LETDQQAVY
-94 AATPKVG
+94 
-101 PVAAGQDIY
+101 DIPESMGES
-110 WRLLVGQQPIPVQ
+110 LML
-123 RGGGQFD
+123 
-130 QNFLDYYSIRA
+130 SIRSTKQKFSLGLRA
-141 VDALEAGRTAF
+141 ADGQETAF
-152 DCGSEW
+152 
-158 SNAPLWYTSG
+158 YT
-168 EAISNVLDELSISS
+168 
-182 VLTES
+182 
-187 RVTSAASAA
+187 
-196 ADSASSGADAVLSIP
+196 
-211 ALLPQEADGKLPDAT
+211 
-226 APDAVNVRVC
+226 
-236 FDDNNATGFAY
+236 Y
-247 DPDSGP
+247 DPGSGP

-295 KLSSYYFRRSLYALV
+295 KLSSYYFRRSFYALA
-310 FFLLCVLCAVEL
+310 FFLFCAFCAAEL
-322 GVLMV
+322 GLLLLS
-327 TMRSIFTPEVQH
+327 MRRIFRPEVRYQICI
-339 QTRVMIGLMLDV
+339 MFGLVLDAGV
-351 GIWVLTDSEL
+351 WILTDSDL
-361 LTLFTDKASFVAFLS
+361 LTLFTDKASFVTFLS

-396 EECRGL
+396 EECRNL
-402 RLLQQVQMLLLTADI
+402 RLLQQVQMLLLTANI

-464 LVGFGALAVCAAAAL
+464 LVGFGTLAVCAAAAL

-511 HRVRQAI
+511 HRIRQAI

-528 NLAYVDS
+528 KLAYVDS

-554 RTDWTYIVMDVNW
+554 RTDWTYIVMDINW

-605 GDEFAVIATAADED
+605 GDEFAVIAAATDED

-624 VEKLRN
+624 VETLRR

-680 VGGIIR
+680 VGGISR